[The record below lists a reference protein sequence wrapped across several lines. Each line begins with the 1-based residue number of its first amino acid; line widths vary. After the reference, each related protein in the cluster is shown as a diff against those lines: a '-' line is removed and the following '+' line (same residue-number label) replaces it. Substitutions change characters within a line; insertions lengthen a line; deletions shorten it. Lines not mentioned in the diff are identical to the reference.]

1 MLATTIK
8 LILRNWWRNKT
19 FTLISLISL
28 TVGIACFSM
37 LFSFVVYEQGI
48 EQQNP
53 NRDRMVWVMQDLP
66 SSPGEKMAYMR
77 GGVPEQLMAKY
88 PEVEDYLQLNSF
100 IVKHIEVNNQR
111 FDPVEIINVGSSF
124 PTFFPFELL
133 YGSWDALNN
142 PQSMVISQK
151 QAERLFG
158 SEDAIGQQLTVCE
171 GGVFDTDIR
180 KTYTIGAVT
189 KSRDQSAITFDG
201 LICSPGTNWGGPTL
215 LMMPEKSD
223 LKLFEEKVSNDQI
236 PTLAGGSYYFI
247 PLDKALSNLYQQ
259 QELSFWHHRK
269 DNLLMVGLISAL
281 LLLLI
286 AIFNYVNMSFSR
298 LLQQVKM
305 LQTQKLMGADRA
317 ALRLQILLDT
327 LLTVLTSFL
336 LALPLMH
343 DLLPLF
349 NQVVDADFTSSFF
362 YSNNFFPVLILL
374 LILLTLI
381 PGWMVSW
388 RISRST
394 EIEIRTFFISRRH
407 RWVGAMV
414 TLQFIISI
422 ALIIATITVYKQS
435 ALVKKHSARYHDL
448 IEIGMTG
455 GNLDLR
461 ESAQQIRNIPGVTD
475 LSMGNMMLMNS
486 WVMHATLK
494 RESGEELQT
503 MVLHLKGDENL
514 VRMLGLRQLAGDP
527 WERTSDN
534 NPHSVFINQSF
545 ADRLQQTANEMV
557 GEPLNKYLISNDSV
571 SVIAGVVED
580 FYFASLEEQVI
591 AVLIERIP
599 AGTQKMTSMQI
610 RLDGKEKH
618 EAIAAIKRVWQQTY
632 PDEHFSY
639 IDIEDQFINRNRKI
653 FEMRDLLQMYSLISI
668 LLTCFG
674 LFGITFYAVK
684 QRTKEIGIRKINGA
698 QTSQIMWL
706 LMKPMFIWMMTAF
719 LIAVPLAWWFME
731 KWLQQFAYRVNIS
744 VGSILLGLLFV
755 ACITFLTVG
764 WHLWRTSKANPAQS
778 LKKD

>member
-100 IVKHIEVNNQR
+100 IVKYIEVNNQR

-142 PQSMVISQK
+142 PQAMVISQK

-158 SEDAIGQQLTVCE
+158 REDVIGEQLTVCE
-171 GGVFDTDIR
+171 GGFDTDIR
-180 KTYTIGAVT
+180 NTYTIGAVA

-201 LICSPGTNWGGPTL
+201 LICSPETNWGGPTL

-247 PLDKALSNLYQQ
+247 PLDKALSSRYQQ
-259 QELSFWHHRK
+259 RELGFWHHRK

-349 NQVVDADFTSSFF
+349 NQVVDADFTPSFF
-362 YSNNFFPVLILL
+362 YSNGFFPVLILL

-414 TLQFIISI
+414 TLQFVISI

-461 ESAQQIRNIPGVTD
+461 ESAQQIRNISGVTD

-503 MVLHLKGDENL
+503 MVLQLRGDENL
-514 VRMLGLRQLAGDP
+514 IQMLGLRQLAGDP

-706 LMKPMFIWMMTAF
+706 LMKPMFIWMITAF